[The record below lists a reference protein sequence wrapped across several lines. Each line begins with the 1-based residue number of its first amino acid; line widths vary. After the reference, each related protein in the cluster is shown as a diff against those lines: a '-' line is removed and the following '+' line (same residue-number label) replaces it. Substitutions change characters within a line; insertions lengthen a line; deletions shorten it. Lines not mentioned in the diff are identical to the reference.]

1 MLDPIEYEVDRH
13 LKRQEDA
20 QRRYDAIERQVLATA
35 PMSFELDLFLTHFPE
50 HLLRALCVAIGAKND
65 AETGRL
71 FREAL
76 TTDRIDRR
84 MEEGE

>member
-35 PMSFELDLFLTHFPE
+35 PQPFELDWFLAHFPE
-50 HLLRALCVAIGAKND
+50 RLLRPLCATLKDKDD

-71 FREAL
+71 LREAL

>member
-1 MLDPIEYEVDRH
+1 MLDPIEDDIDRH

-35 PMSFELDLFLTHFPE
+35 PMPFELDLFLAHFPE
-50 HLLRALCVAIGAKND
+50 HLLRPLCAAIGND

-71 FREAL
+71 LREAL

-84 MEEGE
+84 MEEV

>member
-1 MLDPIEYEVDRH
+1 MLDPIEYEVDQH
-13 LKRQEDA
+13 LTRQEEA

-35 PMSFELDLFLTHFPE
+35 PEPFELELFLVHFPE
-50 HLLRALCVAIGAKND
+50 HLLRPLCAAIGND

-71 FREAL
+71 LREAL